1 MAERVFS
8 GIQPTGELHIGNY
21 LGAVRNW
28 VEIQSDFDCIYCV
41 VDYHAITIPYEVG
54 EMSARTLDL
63 CAGLMACGI
72 DPDRAAL
79 FIQSHVPE
87 HTELAW
93 VFNAV
98 TPMGELGRQ
107 TQFKAKSQQHEEN
120 INAGLF
126 TYPVLQAAD
135 ILLYKASRV
144 PVGEDQAQH
153 LELSREI
160 ARRFNNR
167 FGETFPEATTLF
179 TTTPRIRGLDGQ
191 AKMSKSLGNTI
202 RVDEEPAELR
212 RLLAGA
218 YTDPNRK
225 RRSDPGDPSICN
237 IYTLHGFFTDEGQVD
252 QIRRDCQSAAI
263 GCVDCKKLLAETMER
278 HFTPIRERW
287 AHLREKPDEVRG
299 ALESGRDRCRAIAV
313 ETMAE
318 VRDRL
323 GLLGSG
329 SGGDR

>member
-1 MAERVFS
+1 MERVFS

-28 VEIQSDFDCIYCV
+28 VRIQPDHDCIYCV
-41 VDYHAITIPYEVG
+41 VDYHAITIPYDVG
-54 EMSARTLDL
+54 EMGPRTLDL
-63 CAGLMACGI
+63 AAGLLACGI
-72 DPDRAAL
+72 DPERSAL
-79 FIQSHVPE
+79 FVQSHVPQ

-98 TPMGELGRQ
+98 TPMGELSRQ

-160 ARRFNNR
+160 ARRFNAR
-167 FGETFPEATTLF
+167 FGETFPEAHTMF

-212 RLLAGA
+212 RKLAGA
-218 YTDPNRK
+218 FTDPNRK

-237 IYTLHGFFTDEGQVD
+237 VYTLHGFFTDEARVEE
-252 QIRRDCQSAAI
+252 IRRDCQSAAI
-263 GCVDCKKLLAETMER
+263 GCVDCKKILASSMEA
-278 HFTPIRERW
+278 HFAPIRERW
-287 AHLREKPDEVRG
+287 AALRTNPDEVRG
-299 ALESGRDRCRAIAV
+299 YLASGGDRCRAIAE
-313 ETMAE
+313 ETMVE
-318 VRDRL
+318 VREKL
-323 GLLGSG
+323 GLLQ
-329 SGGDR
+329 